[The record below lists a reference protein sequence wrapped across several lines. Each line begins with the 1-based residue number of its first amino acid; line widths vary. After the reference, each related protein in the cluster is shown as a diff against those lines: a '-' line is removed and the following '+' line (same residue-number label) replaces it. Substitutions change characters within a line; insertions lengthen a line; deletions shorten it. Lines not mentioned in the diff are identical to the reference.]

1 MGAFITYLHKAYNI
15 NNFMVIAPNLTIYNK
30 LITDFTPGTPK
41 YVFKGIDVF
50 HQNPPVIVTGD
61 NYQNGNG
68 VTETNLFQSVV
79 INIFNISKL
88 TAKDKGHLSQNDD
101 RVKVAKIR
109 RLSETI
115 GESYFDYL
123 ASRDD
128 LVILMDEAHRYRAD
142 AGSTAI
148 NELSPVLGIELT
160 ATPRI
165 IQGQRE
171 IPFNNIIQEYNLSAA
186 MRDGFVKEPAIAT
199 RKNFDPANYV
209 KDSEELEQLKL
220 NDGIMIH
227 EQTKQAL
234 SNYAFNIGR
243 PESAIKPFMLV
254 VAEDKAHAD
263 ALEAYLTSSDFRG
276 GAYADKTIKVYSGQ
290 KAEEEARMIGEL
302 LEIEKPGNKIEIV
315 IHVNKL
321 SEGWDVTNLFT
332 IVPLRAANSVNL
344 VEQSIGR
351 GLRLPYGK
359 RTKDPMIDTLTV
371 VSHDNYSEII
381 KKARDGK
388 MVMMKSYIIGDDET
402 PEEGKTSVTLV
413 PKIDIITTPEDEN
426 PVSTLEKI
434 KKKADDSVA
443 SGDTKT
449 LEETAKELEEA
460 TSSKEDYKEAL
471 QKIQSC
477 TIEIPRV
484 YVIPK
489 SAVFC
494 HYADFDF
501 STSTLP
507 CFTVDDRLQVTSI
520 AKTSKK
526 RFIDVSTSN
535 SNLPIARKNLLKQL
549 VSFCDIDYDGNA
561 ELIQKLVTQCVDYLK
576 QKHGENDA
584 ANILINYSSIIA
596 QQIHQQMRKHAVYK
610 DVVYDV
616 KVCNGY
622 FKLAQ
627 YNVMIATNEKPRD
640 YRIPLKDGEK
650 SKIRGMIFNGFDKC
664 LYPLQKFDSSPEL
677 EFAFLLEQD
686 SEVLKW
692 FRPSLS
698 NFSITWKNGNYQPDF
713 IVETIDAKYICEV
726 KSDKELNTPEVQ
738 GKMDAALTWCQRV
751 TEELS
756 KTGEKPWFYLLI
768 PHSKITPNLDFSG
781 VKTKYLNTV
790 AKKAVY

>member
-1 MGAFITYLHKAYNI
+1 
-15 NNFMVIAPNLTIYNK
+15 MVIAPNLTIYNK

-243 PESAIKPFMLV
+243 AESAIKPFMLV

-321 SEGWDVTNLFT
+321 TTFC
-332 IVPLRAANSVNL
+332 
-344 VEQSIGR
+344 
-351 GLRLPYGK
+351 
-359 RTKDPMIDTLTV
+359 LT
-371 VSHDNYSEII
+371 
-381 KKARDGK
+381 
-388 MVMMKSYIIGDDET
+388 
-402 PEEGKTSVTLV
+402 
-413 PKIDIITTPEDEN
+413 
-426 PVSTLEKI
+426 
-434 KKKADDSVA
+434 
-443 SGDTKT
+443 
-449 LEETAKELEEA
+449 
-460 TSSKEDYKEAL
+460 
-471 QKIQSC
+471 
-477 TIEIPRV
+477 
-484 YVIPK
+484 
-489 SAVFC
+489 
-494 HYADFDF
+494 
-501 STSTLP
+501 
-507 CFTVDDRLQVTSI
+507 
-520 AKTSKK
+520 
-526 RFIDVSTSN
+526 
-535 SNLPIARKNLLKQL
+535 
-549 VSFCDIDYDGNA
+549 
-561 ELIQKLVTQCVDYLK
+561 
-576 QKHGENDA
+576 
-584 ANILINYSSIIA
+584 
-596 QQIHQQMRKHAVYK
+596 
-610 DVVYDV
+610 
-616 KVCNGY
+616 
-622 FKLAQ
+622 
-627 YNVMIATNEKPRD
+627 
-640 YRIPLKDGEK
+640 
-650 SKIRGMIFNGFDKC
+650 
-664 LYPLQKFDSSPEL
+664 
-677 EFAFLLEQD
+677 
-686 SEVLKW
+686 
-692 FRPSLS
+692 
-698 NFSITWKNGNYQPDF
+698 
-713 IVETIDAKYICEV
+713 
-726 KSDKELNTPEVQ
+726 
-738 GKMDAALTWCQRV
+738 
-751 TEELS
+751 
-756 KTGEKPWFYLLI
+756 
-768 PHSKITPNLDFSG
+768 
-781 VKTKYLNTV
+781 
-790 AKKAVY
+790 